1 MEVIDNITWDFG
13 PHDKIEYFDSTK
25 SYYLTKYRPIND
37 TQGLDFDP
45 DWFRQDAIH
54 KLQTNSY
61 SGLVFGSKTHRD
73 FWKERMQRCVDGYE
87 YNGYRIT
94 GDNYFWLN
102 FYRLKDSEEGSKA
115 SSGRSLSFPRFFVFQ
130 YEYFHYVEL
139 CEILKKDVG
148 LVKAR
153 SLGFSEMAASLCA
166 RPFITTANYRV
177 LATAFSDNHLTPL
190 LTKIWAQLDWLNDE
204 TEGGFKRVRMVKNT
218 DMHKKASKKDKEG
231 KEFGH
236 LSEIEGRVADN
247 PQKIRGDR
255 VERLFFEEIGSNK
268 VFEKS
273 YLQGEALVTVM
284 GKKVGTRIAWGTG
297 GDSGPAV
304 DGINK
309 LANNPNVFNILPHR
323 HNYTP
328 DGRYILSSMFIPAY
342 RNAMF
347 DGEEDIGIEY
357 IDNRGWCNLEKAK
370 ARFDIERRNKAG
382 DPKALLIY
390 KAEYC
395 YTIEEALIN
404 QGDNIFP
411 REELAEQ
418 AAQIDIY
425 KSTPPIHKG
434 HLVWKRDK
442 DDRADGVKWREDAET
457 GKIQILEHP
466 LISEEGT
473 TYKNLYV
480 SGIDSIDIGTADST
494 GTDKKASEFCI
505 VIKKRVFGMTRPVY
519 VAMYKDRPKDPREA
533 YENAAKLLTYYGC
546 QAVLESTRTAILTYF
561 RDQKYIHLLM
571 KRPRSTQ
578 SDVSKGNSNMY
589 GAPAS
594 VKVIEH
600 YRELIYDYILDDSAS
615 LAFREMVYQLL
626 EYSDEKKKEFD
637 IVAAMGMC
645 ELGDEE
651 LSVKKPE
658 AREKPGAVFQDIG
671 WWSDGKGY
679 KHYGIIPL
687 TKEERDAGTRISPN
701 DSWLY
706 KELV

>member
-1 MEVIDNITWDFG
+1 MEVIDGIRWDFG
-13 PHDKIEYFDSTK
+13 PNDKIEYFDSYK
-25 SYYLTKYRPIND
+25 SYYITKYRPIND
-37 TQGLDFDP
+37 TEGLDFDP
-45 DWFRQDAIH
+45 DWFRVDAIN
-54 KLQTNSY
+54 KLKTGRY
-61 SGLVFGSKTHRD
+61 SSLVIGSKTHRD
-73 FWKERMQRCVDGYE
+73 FWKERMRRCVEGYE
-87 YNGYRIT
+87 VNGYRLT

-102 FYRLKDSEEGSKA
+102 FYRLKDSEEGAKA
-115 SSGRSLSFPRFFVFQ
+115 SLGRNLDFPRFFVFQ
-130 YEYFHYVEL
+130 YEYFHYIEI
-139 CEILKKDVG
+139 CEILKKDIG

-153 SLGFSEMAASLCA
+153 ALGFSEMAASLCA
-166 RPFITTANYRV
+166 RPFITTANYRI
-177 LATAFSDNHLTPL
+177 LATAFSENHLNPL
-190 LTKIWAQLDWLNDE
+190 LSKIWAQLDWLNDE
-204 TEGGFKRVRMVKNT
+204 TEGGFKRIRMVKNT
-218 DMHKKASKKDKEG
+218 DMWKRASKKDKEG

-236 LSEIEGRVADN
+236 MAEIEGRVADN

-273 YLQGEALVTVM
+273 YLQGEALVKVM
-284 GKKVGTRIAWGTG
+284 GRKIGTRIAWGTG

-304 DGINK
+304 EGINK
-309 LANNPNVFNILPHR
+309 LANNPEVFNILPHY

-347 DGEEDIGIEY
+347 DDEMDKNIEY
-357 IDNRGWCNLEKAK
+357 IDKRGWCNLERAK
-370 ARFDIERRNKAG
+370 KRYEIERTTKAA

-395 YTIEEALIN
+395 FTIEEALIN

-425 KSTPPIHKG
+425 KNFIQAHRG
-434 HLVWKRDK
+434 NLLWKRDDQGK
-442 DDRADGVKWREDAET
+442 SEGVKWLNDEL
-457 GKIQILEHP
+457 GKVQIVEHP
-466 LISEEGT
+466 LISPDGT
-473 TYKNLYV
+473 AYKNLYV
-480 SGIDSIDIGTADST
+480 AGIDSIDIGTADST
-494 GTDKKASEFCI
+494 GTDKKPSQFCI
-505 VIKKRVFGMTRPVY
+505 VIKKRVLGTSDPVY

-533 YENAAKLLTYYGC
+533 YEIAAKMLTYYGC

-561 RDQKYIHLLM
+561 RDNKYLHLLM
-571 KRPRSTQ
+571 RRPRSTM
-578 SDVSKGNSNMY
+578 SDVSRGKANMY

-600 YRELIYDYILDDSAS
+600 YRELIYDYILDYSHQ
-615 LAFREMVYQLL
+615 LHYREMVYQLL
-626 EYSDEKKKEFD
+626 EYSDEKKKDFD

-651 LSVKKPE
+651 MSIRKPE
-658 AREKPGAVFQDIG
+658 PREKINVVFQDIG
-671 WWSDGKGY
+671 WWIDSRGY
-679 KHYGIIPL
+679 KHHGKIPL
-687 TKEERDAGTRISPN
+687 TKEERDASTRISQQ

-706 KELV
+706 KGLL